1 MLRILN
7 FLEMLPVWRVRRH
20 DTKKY
25 LSAASGHCE
34 FETAGPALLLA
45 ISEIPSETPCETE
58 DADARRPVSWLGLG
72 QSFSAVDER
81 DGAGS
86 DTSRLPVIEYG

>member
-7 FLEMLPVWRVRRH
+7 FLEMLPVWRVRRR

-25 LSAASGHCE
+25 LSGAGGRCE
-34 FETAGPALLLA
+34 FETAGPPLLLA
-45 ISEIPSETPCETE
+45 ISEVPSETPCETE

-72 QSFSAVDER
+72 QSFSAVDEG
-81 DGAGS
+81 DTAGS
-86 DTSRLPVIEYG
+86 DTACLPVIEYG